1 MKNEILFLAR
11 EDLQSLIEA
20 LHGIGYRCIGPQIK
34 DGAIIYDTLIKVS
47 QLPQGSSDKQSPGQ
61 YTIHSNN
68 SFRNFAWANG
78 PQAIKPNVFTPREEL
93 WRSTRSANGEL
104 SFEDLTPTPEKIAI
118 LGVRACDLAALY
130 IQDRHFLHEEKK
142 DPYYLARRQQLFLIA
157 VNCTHPADTCFCAST
172 DDGPRADYGYD
183 IVLSELDEGYLVH
196 GRSKEGLTIIEQLG
210 LTAATES
217 QIESADKE
225 IQQAAQQQKRSL
237 PSHNLRDQLFA
248 NLEHPQWEDIAKRCL
263 ACGNC
268 TSVCPTCFCH
278 SEDDVPELDGTAS
291 TYIREWDS
299 CFSQG
304 HSYIHGITIRA
315 TTAQRYRQWLT
326 HKLGSWHEQYGRSG
340 CVGCGRCITW
350 CPVGIDITEEV
361 SVICGQGEKE
371 GEHV

>member
-1 MKNEILFLAR
+1 MDNEIHFLAR
-11 EDLQSLIEA
+11 ARLQSLIDA
-20 LHGIGYRCIGPQIK
+20 VMSSGYRVIGPQVK
-34 DGAIIYDTLIKVS
+34 DGTIIFDQMNDVS
-47 QLPQGSSDKQSPGQ
+47 QLPMGVSDKQLPGA
-61 YTIHSNN
+61 YKIRSNN
-68 SFRNFAWANG
+68 NGRHFSWANG
-78 PQAIKPNVFTPREEL
+78 PQAIKPYTFAPRENL
-93 WRSTRSANGEL
+93 WRSTRNNKGQL
-104 SFEDLTPTPEKIAI
+104 TFQDLATPSEKVAI

-130 IQDRHFLHEEKK
+130 IQDKHFLHEEKK

-183 IVLSELDEGYLVH
+183 IVMSELDEGYLLH
-196 GRSKEGLTIIEQLG
+196 GRSKEGLAIISQLDLVPASKDQINAADREIEQ
-210 LTAATES
+210 AARHQT
-217 QIESADKE
+217 
-225 IQQAAQQQKRSL
+225 RTL
-237 PSHNLRDQLFA
+237 PSSNLRNALFA
-248 NLEHPQWEDIAKRCL
+248 NLEHSQWEQIARRCL

-278 SEDDVPELDGTAS
+278 SEDDVPELDGSSS

-315 TTAQRYRQWLT
+315 TTAHRYRQWLT
-326 HKLGSWHEQYGRSG
+326 HKLGSWHDQYGRSG

-361 SVICGQGEKE
+361 AILCKDGN
-371 GEHV
+371 HA